1 MLTSTAAVVEI
12 TKDQKDQKRQNLE
25 VYVCSV
31 LKTWPD
37 LVAEAPEDGEAKD
50 GAGAVSDVDVT

>member
-1 MLTSTAAVVEI
+1 LKLQKI
-12 TKDQKDQKRQNLE
+12 KKDQKRQNLE